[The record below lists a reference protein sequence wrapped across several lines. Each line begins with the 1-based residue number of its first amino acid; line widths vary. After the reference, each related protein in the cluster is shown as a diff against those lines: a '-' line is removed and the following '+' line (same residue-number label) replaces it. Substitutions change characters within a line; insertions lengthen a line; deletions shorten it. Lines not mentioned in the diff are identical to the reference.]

1 MAISSEFK
9 FEFVNLSE
17 ATIDRLKRVY
27 CEYIAWTTAT
37 ASGSVYGYVRFKGKR
52 SIDGVERLFV
62 GATVEDATHNSSAVI
77 ATVKM
82 CSPFEERGRI
92 VLACPKPCRWTDAVT
107 AAKEGRWDDIPAD
120 IYIKHY
126 DNLHRIYRD
135 ASRRG
140 SLPSVWDL
148 PSMY

>member
-1 MAISSEFK
+1 M
-9 FEFVNLSE
+9 
-17 ATIDRLKRVY
+17 Y

-107 AAKEGRWDDIPAD
+107 AAKEVVGMTSLLIFISSITTTCIGFIEMRHVEAVFPVCGICPLC
-120 IYIKHY
+120 I
-126 DNLHRIYRD
+126 
-135 ASRRG
+135 RG
-140 SLPSVWDL
+140 
-148 PSMY
+148 